1 MSQGCA
7 FHIRYAASYYSTDSE
22 INMYCCC
29 GTCPAQLSMYR
40 DMVDVCMVVGV
51 SQGRAFHIH
60 YAAAPHRAN
69 NTN

>member
-1 MSQGCA
+1 MYVA
-7 FHIRYAASYYSTDSE
+7 FHIRYAASPYSTDSE
-22 INMYCCC
+22 TNMYCCC
-29 GTCPAQLSMYR
+29 ATCPAQLSMYR
-40 DMVDVCMVVGV
+40 DMVHVCMVVSV

>member
-1 MSQGCA
+1 
-7 FHIRYAASYYSTDSE
+7 
-22 INMYCCC
+22 
-29 GTCPAQLSMYR
+29 
-40 DMVDVCMVVGV
+40 MVDVCVVVGV